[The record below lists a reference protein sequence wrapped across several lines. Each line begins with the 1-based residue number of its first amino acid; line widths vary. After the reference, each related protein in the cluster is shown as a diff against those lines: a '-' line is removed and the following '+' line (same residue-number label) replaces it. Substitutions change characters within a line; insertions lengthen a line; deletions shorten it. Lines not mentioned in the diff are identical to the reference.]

1 MLGAQTEIPHVD
13 SATHGVETPTPLFG
27 CCLMESVRREICLFG
42 QRRGPTAPGEDAVSC
57 PDEKIIHIYAT
68 STIPVADTEIP
79 RVYTIPYHMETP
91 TPLAGRCL
99 I

>member
-27 CCLMESVRREICLFG
+27 CCLMEPVRRERCLFG

-68 STIPVADTEIP
+68 STIPVAETEIP
-79 RVYTIPYHMETP
+79 RVYTIPYRMETP
-91 TPLAGRCL
+91 TPLAGCCL

>member
-42 QRRGPTAPGEDAVSC
+42 QRRGPTAPGDDAVLS

-68 STIPVADTEIP
+68 TIIPVEETEIH
-79 RVYTIPYHMETP
+79 RVYTTPYRMETP
-91 TPLAGRCL
+91 TPQAGCCL